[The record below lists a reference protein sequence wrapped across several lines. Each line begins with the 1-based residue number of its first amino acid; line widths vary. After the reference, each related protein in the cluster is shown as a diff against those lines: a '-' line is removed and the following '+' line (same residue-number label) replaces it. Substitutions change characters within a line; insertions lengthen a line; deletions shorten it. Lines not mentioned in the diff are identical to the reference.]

1 MARQVPTQEQ
11 RWRDIG
17 ECAEL
22 LAPQPSVTDEAL
34 HTEHTEQHSH
44 CASSSHTHRALYEL
58 KNRSHKNHTSIHKM
72 RLRRNMHHR
81 TTETVLVPWACDPQ
95 KPAVGIRN
103 WSYTARWAH
112 KELCGDINSLRGL
125 AHAPMDVASEMVSEI
140 ESEMGLD
147 SLSIYWRKHGSNR
160 L

>member
-1 MARQVPTQEQ
+1 MHENAHKIKHILRFFSY
-11 RWRDIG
+11 I
-17 ECAEL
+17 
-22 LAPQPSVTDEAL
+22 L
-34 HTEHTEQHSH
+34 HQIADAMS
-44 CASSSHTHRALYEL
+44 
-58 KNRSHKNHTSIHKM
+58 
-72 RLRRNMHHR
+72 
-81 TTETVLVPWACDPQ
+81 VLVPWACDPH

-147 SLSIYWRKHGSNR
+147 SLSIYCRKHGSNQV
-160 L
+160 